1 MQRTCDRIHDLVVRE
16 GSFVLPGF
24 YGATAEGDVRLFS
37 RGGGDITGAIVAR
50 ALNADLYENW
60 TDVSGFLTA
69 DPRIVKRPRSIRRIT
84 FDEMH
89 ELSYMGASVLHEEAI
104 FPVREANI
112 PIAILN
118 TNHPEERGTIIQERV
133 ESSEADPVITGIAGK
148 KDFLTV
154 HVSKTKMSD
163 SVGLLARALGIFER
177 YGVSVEHVPTGVDSF
192 GVVVNSADVKD
203 KIYSIVADIQR
214 ELKPDEVK
222 VIDQLALISVV
233 GRNMS
238 NRPGTSGRLF
248 YELGKKD
255 INIRLITQSS
265 QEINIIFGV
274 NNSDFE
280 DTIRAVYDAFLDEEA

>member
-1 MQRTCDRIHDLVVRE
+1 
-16 GSFVLPGF
+16 
-24 YGATAEGDVRLFS
+24 
-37 RGGGDITGAIVAR
+37 
-50 ALNADLYENW
+50 
-60 TDVSGFLTA
+60 
-69 DPRIVKRPRSIRRIT
+69 
-84 FDEMH
+84 
-89 ELSYMGASVLHEEAI
+89 
-104 FPVREANI
+104 
-112 PIAILN
+112 
-118 TNHPEERGTIIQERV
+118 
-133 ESSEADPVITGIAGK
+133 
-148 KDFLTV
+148 
-154 HVSKTKMSD
+154 MSD

-248 YELGKKD
+248 YELGKKG

-274 NNSDFE
+274 NNCDFE